1 MKMNKARRSG
11 YLSFD
16 ICEVKRLSE
25 SDSPNAEA
33 YGYLYQAVT
42 TKPGTPKGIDD
53 AYPQTAQETAQMQ
66 ALLQKAKD
74 ARADKGDS
82 YFDFCIADLESV
94 LDWSSRRHW
103 NFQWQVIL
111 GVVLTLLFLS
121 WRADRKQKDV
131 DMNQELVTAVE
142 AWAPADTTLNWDE
155 TPVYD
160 YDPISAAMSRDGHLS
175 PISYKLYNL
184 YMQKHNYVSSM
195 EYAEGYAARADTA
208 STAESRKNL
217 EKLAEESRANARE
230 YREEFDRINGMD
242 FKEIQEMALHEYGV
256 WVKSA
261 DRGRRAVR
269 GWTIF
274 FIILIPLYIFA
285 ERPYGY
291 TITRTRAESE
301 TLSGISKLAFALGAM
316 MYGSASAIPWVEKI
330 VTYSNGHTAREQDA
344 GENAPVILMKIILY
358 GGAFVLICVV
368 SCLLMIYMTA
378 VGLWRNYD
386 WTPVLAKA
394 KAAVASVKTSGTSSG
409 ASSGAAS
416 AKDDSSDPDDASDM
430 TARKD

>member
-1 MKMNKARRSG
+1 MVQNQSPPPKNSNKARRSG

-16 ICEVKRLSE
+16 IGEVKRLSE

-42 TKPGTPKGIDD
+42 TQPGTPKGINDV
-53 AYPQTAQETAQMQ
+53 YPQTAQETAQMQ

-74 ARADKGDS
+74 ARADKSDS
-82 YFDFCIADLESV
+82 YFDFCVADLEAV
-94 LDWSSRRHW
+94 LDWSSHRHW

-111 GVVLTLLFLS
+111 GVILTLLFLS

-131 DMNQELVTAVE
+131 DMNQELVSAVE

-155 TPVYD
+155 TPLYD
-160 YDPISAAMSRDGHLS
+160 YDPISSAMIRDGHQS

-184 YMQKHNYVSSM
+184 YMQKHYYASSM
-195 EYAEGYAARADTA
+195 EYAEDYAARADTA
-208 STAESRKNL
+208 STADIRKRL
-217 EKLAEESRANARE
+217 EKSAEESRASARE
-230 YREEFDRINGMD
+230 HREEFDRINGMD
-242 FKEIQEMALHEYGV
+242 FKEIQKMALHEYGV
-256 WVKSA
+256 WVEGA
-261 DRGRRAVR
+261 ERGRRAVR
-269 GWTIF
+269 GWSIF

-316 MYGSASAIPWVEKI
+316 MYGSASAIPWLEKI

-358 GGAFVLICVV
+358 GVMV
-368 SCLLMIYMTA
+368 YMTA
-378 VGLWRNYD
+378 AGLWRNYD
-386 WTPVLAKA
+386 WAQMLAKV
-394 KAAVASVKTSGTSSG
+394 KA
-409 ASSGAAS
+409 AAS
-416 AKDDSSDPDDASDM
+416 AN
-430 TARKD
+430 RKG

>member
-1 MKMNKARRSG
+1 MVQNQSPPPKNSNKARRSG

-16 ICEVKRLSE
+16 IGEVKRLSE

-42 TKPGTPKGIDD
+42 TQPGTPKGINDV
-53 AYPQTAQETAQMQ
+53 YPQTAQETAQMQ

-74 ARADKGDS
+74 ARADKSDS
-82 YFDFCIADLESV
+82 YFDFCVADLEAV
-94 LDWSSRRHW
+94 LDWSSHRHW

-111 GVVLTLLFLS
+111 GVILTLLFLS

-131 DMNQELVTAVE
+131 DMNQELVSAVE

-155 TPVYD
+155 TPLYD
-160 YDPISAAMSRDGHLS
+160 YDPISSAMIRDGHQS

-184 YMQKHNYVSSM
+184 YMQKHYYASSM
-195 EYAEGYAARADTA
+195 EYAEDYAARADTA
-208 STAESRKNL
+208 STADIRKRL
-217 EKLAEESRANARE
+217 EKSAEESRANARE
-230 YREEFDRINGMD
+230 HREEFDRINGMD
-242 FKEIQEMALHEYGV
+242 FKEIQKMALHEYGV
-256 WVKSA
+256 WVEGA
-261 DRGRRAVR
+261 ERGRRAVR
-269 GWTIF
+269 GWSIF

-291 TITRTRAESE
+291 TITRTRAEFE

-316 MYGSASAIPWVEKI
+316 MYGSASAIPWLETI
-330 VTYSNGHTAREQDA
+330 ISRGDDSETTEDA
-344 GENAPVILMKIILY
+344 GTNAPRMVMKLVLY
-358 GGAFVLICVV
+358 AAAFALICVV

-386 WTPVLAKA
+386 WTPVLAKV
-394 KAAVASVKTSGTSSG
+394 KA
-409 ASSGAAS
+409 AAS
-416 AKDDSSDPDDASDM
+416 AN
-430 TARKD
+430 RKG

>member
-1 MKMNKARRSG
+1 MAQNQTTPPKNMKKARRSG

-16 ICEVKRLSE
+16 IGEVKRLSE
-25 SDSPNAEA
+25 SNSPNAEA

-42 TKPGTPKGIDD
+42 TRPGTPKGIED

-66 ALLQKAKD
+66 ALLQKAKN

-103 NFQWQVIL
+103 TFQWQVIL

-131 DMNQELVTAVE
+131 DMNQKLVDAVE
-142 AWAPADTTLNWDE
+142 AWTPADTTLVWDE
-155 TPVYD
+155 TPLYD
-160 YDPISAAMSRDGHLS
+160 YDPISSAMSRDGHLS

-184 YMQKHNYVSSM
+184 YMQKHYYASSM
-195 EYAEGYAARADTA
+195 EYAENYAARADTA
-208 STAESRKNL
+208 STADTRKNL
-217 EKLAEESRANARE
+217 EKHAEKSRANARE
-230 YREEFDRINGMD
+230 YRKEFDRINGMD
-242 FKEIQEMALHEYGV
+242 FKEIQKMALHEYGV

-274 FIILIPLYIFA
+274 FIVLIPLYIFA

-291 TITRTRAESE
+291 TITRTRVESE
-301 TLSGISKLAFALGAM
+301 TLTGISKIAFALGAM
-316 MYGSASAIPWVEKI
+316 MYGSASAIPWLETI
-330 VTYSNGHTAREQDA
+330 ITRGDDSESTEDA
-344 GENAPVILMKIILY
+344 GTNAPRMVMKLVLY
-358 GGAFVLICVV
+358 AAAFALICVV
-368 SCLLMIYMTA
+368 SCLLMVYMTA

-386 WTPVLAKA
+386 WSPVIAK
-394 KAAVASVKTSGTSSG
+394 VKS
-409 ASSGAAS
+409 AAS
-416 AKDDSSDPDDASDM
+416 A
-430 TARKD
+430 TRKN

>member
-1 MKMNKARRSG
+1 MNKARRSG

-16 ICEVKRLSE
+16 IGEVKRLSE

-42 TKPGTPKGIDD
+42 TMPGTPKGIDD

-74 ARADKGDS
+74 ARADKSDS
-82 YFDFCIADLESV
+82 YFDFCVADLESV

-195 EYAEGYAARADTA
+195 EYAEGYAARASKSLLKSRVPMRG
-208 STAESRKNL
+208 STGRSSTESTGWISRRYRKWPCTNT
-217 EKLAEESRANARE
+217 ESGSRVPTGA
-230 YREEFDRINGMD
+230 
-242 FKEIQEMALHEYGV
+242 GV
-256 WVKSA
+256 RSEA
-261 DRGRRAVR
+261 G
-269 GWTIF
+269 
-274 FIILIPLYIFA
+274 
-285 ERPYGY
+285 PY
-291 TITRTRAESE
+291 
-301 TLSGISKLAFALGAM
+301 
-316 MYGSASAIPWVEKI
+316 
-330 VTYSNGHTAREQDA
+330 
-344 GENAPVILMKIILY
+344 
-358 GGAFVLICVV
+358 
-368 SCLLMIYMTA
+368 
-378 VGLWRNYD
+378 
-386 WTPVLAKA
+386 
-394 KAAVASVKTSGTSSG
+394 SS
-409 ASSGAAS
+409 SS
-416 AKDDSSDPDDASDM
+416 
-430 TARKD
+430 

>member
-1 MKMNKARRSG
+1 MNKARRSG

-16 ICEVKRLSE
+16 IGEVKRLSE

-184 YMQKHNYVSSM
+184 YMQKHNYASSM

-274 FIILIPLYIFA
+274 FIILIPLYIFCGA
-285 ERPYGY
+285 PLRLYDNPHQSRGRDSERHQQACLRPG
-291 TITRTRAESE
+291 RHDVWQRQRD
-301 TLSGISKLAFALGAM
+301 TLG
-316 MYGSASAIPWVEKI
+316 
-330 VTYSNGHTAREQDA
+330 RE
-344 GENAPVILMKIILY
+344 NRYI
-358 GGAFVLICVV
+358 
-368 SCLLMIYMTA
+368 
-378 VGLWRNYD
+378 
-386 WTPVLAKA
+386 
-394 KAAVASVKTSGTSSG
+394 
-409 ASSGAAS
+409 
-416 AKDDSSDPDDASDM
+416 
-430 TARKD
+430 